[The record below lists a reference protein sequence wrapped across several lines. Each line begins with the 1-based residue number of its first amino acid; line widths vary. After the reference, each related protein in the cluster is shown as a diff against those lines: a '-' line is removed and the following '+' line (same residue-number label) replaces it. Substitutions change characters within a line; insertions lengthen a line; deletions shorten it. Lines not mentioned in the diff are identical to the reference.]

1 MTDSKEKRNFSAKMR
16 EANSA
21 FLPSESQQSEPIHV
35 GFILQKHFSMMAFTA
50 AVDAIV
56 TANLVNTSPLYSYET
71 LAIDSSP
78 ILSDLG
84 IEISADSVINE
95 TTSRKSFPKILII
108 CGGFRCS
115 TDAHPALSSL
125 LKEAAKQGVIMGGI
139 WNGAIPLAHAGLLDK
154 QSCALHPD
162 NHAFMRERFPNVT
175 TSNQVFVNDNNR
187 LSCAGPISALEMML
201 YLIGQIHGK
210 PIIRAIREIL
220 SCDQV
225 SESSDTRLNQMIDDP
240 CLPEKLRDLMS
251 LMAANIEEPISADE
265 LSELVGISRRQ
276 TERLFQHNLET
287 SPSRYYLEL
296 RITHAR
302 RLLLQT
308 NDSITN
314 IALASG
320 FVSSSH
326 FSNCYKDYFGVSP
339 TLAREKRSA

>member
-1 MTDSKEKRNFSAKMR
+1 MTDNKEKRIFSAKMKD
-16 EANSA
+16 ANSA
-21 FLPSESQQSEPIHV
+21 FLPSESNQSEPTHV
-35 GFILQKHFSMMAFTA
+35 GFVLQKHFSMMAFTA
-50 AVDAIV
+50 AVDALI
-56 TANLVNTSPLYSYET
+56 TANLVNTQPLFSYET
-71 LAIDSSP
+71 LALDSSP
-78 ILSDLG
+78 IMSDLG
-84 IEISADSVINE
+84 IEISADSIIE
-95 TTSRKSFPKILII
+95 EGASPYKKQPKILIV

-115 TDAHPALSSL
+115 TDAHPTLSLL
-125 LKEAAKQGVIMGGI
+125 LKEAAKKGVIMGGI
-139 WNGAIPLAHAGLLDK
+139 WNGAIALAHAGLLDK
-154 QSCALHPD
+154 QSCAVHPD
-162 NHAFMRERFPNVT
+162 NHAFMKERFPQVT

-210 PIIRAIREIL
+210 AIIRAIREIL
-220 SCDQV
+220 SCDQI
-225 SESSDTRLNQMIDDP
+225 SESSDIRLNQMIDDP

-251 LMAANIEEPISADE
+251 LMAANIEEPISAEE
-265 LSELVGISRRQ
+265 LSELVGVSRRQ
-276 TERLFQHNLET
+276 IERLFQHNLET

-320 FVSSSH
+320 FVSTSH

-339 TLAREKRSA
+339 TLARENR